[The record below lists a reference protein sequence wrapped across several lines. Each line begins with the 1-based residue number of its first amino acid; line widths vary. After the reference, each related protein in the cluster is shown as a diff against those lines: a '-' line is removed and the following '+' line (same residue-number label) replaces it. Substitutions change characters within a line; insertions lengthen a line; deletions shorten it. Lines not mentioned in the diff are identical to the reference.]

1 VQSPAL
7 SLCSLGFDFP
17 LPLDKNDLPTWKFI
31 IIVSFGG
38 LWVWGIGEGV
48 GRIGEKVN
56 EVLISEVTARGLFQA
71 VRLGKARFMPSAIN
85 CRQ

>member
-1 VQSPAL
+1 M
-7 SLCSLGFDFP
+7 
-17 LPLDKNDLPTWKFI
+17 
-31 IIVSFGG
+31 
-38 LWVWGIGEGV
+38 WGIGEGV